1 MKQLLNNYHNL
12 LSTSIFLLLS
22 LASLNNL
29 FIQCDLLFNE
39 EDHHYNNNHREKN
52 ITNNNNDE
60 PFHHVEKNANVK
72 NHVHESLEADEYHT
86 ESIANESANQIDL
99 MSKSITEVNHD
110 KSLPVTNNAPN
121 NVTDNKYPITKI
133 VSNKSSL
140 YKYSLNQD
148 VSNKKL
154 INNRKVSNSKYLS
167 SLAFSIPSTLI
178 KSSTKIVENWPLSD
192 YRIEFIEDL
201 IQKDIG
207 IKFKDNDNNN
217 FSQMIIMPKTS
228 SIYLVKNRGTLLKLD
243 MTTFEQHDKYTLPT
257 SLKSMPECND
267 SWSCHSMKE
276 ISLLAKMPDER
287 MIWICYVTHH
297 SHENRPNLLA
307 ESGCMVPT
315 VENLAVPLIQWENP
329 HFNSLYPDKPPS
341 VLNAADGFT
350 YISAFTLDYL
360 RIFRAYMPDWNGN
373 FNWTGALVTD
383 KNPTFI
389 AEPAQILLTFE
400 TIDEIYFVLREQP
413 NSQMSRCE
421 ENVGSSI
428 NHLSKVEKLK
438 RLHQPYCLTSVAR
451 LVRVCKGDPGGLPYI
466 SSNRFATFAKADLI
480 CPATNENGGYF
491 SYTHISTAYWDNNTQ
506 LLYATFTTEKSA
518 PVGSA
523 LCIYSLNELKASF
536 NGPLVRTNEKQNDLK
551 SSPVPNSFSNI
562 CTRFNSKNRTEEEV
576 TVGRLLSLRFPY
588 RYLPVKPLHGHAL
601 LSQTGDKWVHLQAYN
616 LPSVTNYYQSDEQIK
631 TSIIWIGT
639 KEHLIQF
646 VVYAYN
652 DAISPTG
659 ETYSTDYQYKA
670 IPIICKLKEI
680 LLGRQI
686 EAIILQ
692 LPPDRLDSNVNK
704 ELEIHIDTISNKR
717 NLSKRIGDVSVESVR
732 TSQVNR
738 LYGEEIV
745 GKVEKEE
752 IRRIEISGSYLHIM
766 TNKQLLRLPLTRCS
780 EYQTFDDC
788 LNSKDPHCGWNWSE
802 GKCSSGYLFESTVQ
816 INRLNTF
823 SPSIDHR
830 QRSNHQCPTKSFT
843 FEKDKENS
851 WTKWYDC
858 NWIASLQTGD
868 PVPITIHNQPTDD
881 VNENV
886 GDKISMKLL
895 GSCLCRLCI
904 SQVNCLLGIQQ
915 VKNCTRFDQ
924 NWLPWSIWSDCDPTT
939 NIQIRKRQCR
949 SNAVC
954 SGSSIEQRSCLDD
967 DSWFRKSNVI
977 PKSASYY
984 KPRIHYTTQ
993 ADGYTLT
1000 HMILVV
1006 ICGLLTGSLLTV
1018 ILFWSCRCHRWSY
1031 VVDDIAKLTKK
1042 NHMKTI
1048 PTHCKGHLPYE
1059 SQQTCLTTSE
1069 PLSKHSWS
1077 LIDEKEPI
1085 WSNKSCIIAQAPTDT
1100 RYEYLPST
1108 HVIPTNTKFNRS
1120 VGQKSTKI
1128 CHLNTPCHDIST
1140 SVYLLSNT
1148 PSPTSVTSNPS
1159 TTSTLLKDK
1168 FTFDSFAEQN
1178 SNVLGDCKTNLI
1190 NITPDNKNE
1199 NNNENLGNLYLT
1211 GYFYAAPIEPIHN
1224 QPITSTKTSLPTT
1237 RINSELPEHHDYQTR
1252 QIPTISSY
1260 YNQINTSLV
1269 IPKSI
1274 LVQPTLSSFRENE
1287 HLNNNVISNTMITT
1301 KCIDGETF
1309 TVTENPVQLS

>member
-1 MKQLLNNYHNL
+1 MILLLNNYHNSL
-12 LSTSIFLLLS
+12 LTSSLLLLS
-22 LASLNNL
+22 LVLLNNL
-29 FIQCDLLFNE
+29 FIQCDLLLNDE
-39 EDHHYNNNHREKN
+39 AHPHNNNRRDQDM
-52 ITNNNNDE
+52 IINNNNKE
-60 PFHHVEKNANVK
+60 LFQHVDKSTNME
-72 NHVHESLEADEYHT
+72 NHAYQRLRADKYR
-86 ESIANESANQIDL
+86 
-99 MSKSITEVNHD
+99 SKSITNESTNQTGFLSKTTTEINHD
-110 KSLPVTNNAPN
+110 KSLPVTLIKNN
-121 NVTDNKYPITKI
+121 NVSDYKLPITNI
-133 VSNKSSL
+133 VPNKSSL

-154 INNRKVSNSKYLS
+154 INNKKLSSSKYLS
-167 SLAFSIPSTLI
+167 SWAFSLPSTQI
-178 KSSTKIVENWPLSD
+178 KSTTKIVENWPLSD
-192 YRIEFIEDL
+192 HRIEFIEDL
-201 IQKDIG
+201 IQKNIG
-207 IKFKDNDNNN
+207 IKFRDDDGNNNN
-217 FSQMIIMPKTS
+217 FSQMIIIPKTS
-228 SIYLVKNRGTLLKLD
+228 SIYLVKNRTNEKIDINHHLSNFKKGVHWSTAKEDEMLL
-243 MTTFEQHDKYTLPT
+243 
-257 SLKSMPECND
+257 
-267 SWSCHSMKE
+267 WSCHSMKE

-297 SHENRPNLLA
+297 SYENRPNLLA

-315 VENLAVPLIQWENP
+315 VENLAIPLIQWENP

-350 YISAFTLDYL
+350 YISAFTLEYL

-400 TIDEIYFVLREQP
+400 TSDEIYFVLREQP
-413 NSQMSRCE
+413 NSQMSKCE
-421 ENVGSSI
+421 INVGSSI
-428 NHLSKVEKLK
+428 DPLSTVEKLK
-438 RLHQPYCLTSVAR
+438 RLHQPYCLTSIAR
-451 LVRVCKGDPGGLPYI
+451 LVRVCKGDPGGLPHI

-562 CTRFNSKNRTEEEV
+562 CSRFNSRNMTEEEV
-576 TVGRLLSLRFPY
+576 TVGRRLSLRFPY

-601 LSQTGDKWVHLQAYN
+601 LSQTGDNWVHLQAYN
-616 LPSVTNYYQSDEQIK
+616 LPSLTNYYQGDEQIK

-639 KEHLIQF
+639 TKHLIQF
-646 VVYAYN
+646 VVYTYN
-652 DAISPTG
+652 DVTSPTG
-659 ETYSTDYQYKA
+659 EKYLTDNQYKA
-670 IPIICKLKEI
+670 TPIICKLKEI

-692 LPPDRLDSNVNK
+692 LPPDRLDLDANRQ
-704 ELEIHIDTISNKR
+704 LEIHGDTIWNKM
-717 NLSKRIGDVSVESVR
+717 NLSKQIGDA
-732 TSQVNR
+732 
-738 LYGEEIV
+738 
-745 GKVEKEE
+745 
-752 IRRIEISGSYLHIM
+752 SYLHIM
-766 TNKQLLRLPLTRCS
+766 TNKQLFRLPLTRCS

-802 GKCSSGYLFESTVQ
+802 GRCSSGYLFESTVQ

-843 FEKDKENS
+843 FDKDKENS

-858 NWIASLQTGD
+858 NWITSHQIGD
-868 PVPITIHNQPTDD
+868 PVPIAIHDQQSDD

-886 GDKISMKLL
+886 GDKISTKLL

-904 SQVNCLLGIQQ
+904 SQVHCVLGIQQ

-954 SGSSIEQRSCLDD
+954 SGSSIERRSCLDD
-967 DSWFRKSNVI
+967 DSWFKKSNVI

-984 KPRIHYTTQ
+984 KSRINYTTQ
-993 ADGYTLT
+993 AEGYTLT
-1000 HMILVV
+1000 HLILVV
-1006 ICGLLTGSLLTV
+1006 ICGLLTGSLITV

-1031 VVDDIAKLTKK
+1031 DEDDIAKLTNK
-1042 NHMKTI
+1042 NHIKTI
-1048 PTHCKGHLPYE
+1048 STHCKSRLPYE
-1059 SQQTCLTTSE
+1059 SQQTCLTTTSE

-1085 WSNKSCIIAQAPTDT
+1085 WCNKSDIIAQASTDT
-1100 RYEYLPST
+1100 RYEYLPPT
-1108 HVIPTNTKFNRS
+1108 HITPANTRFNRS
-1120 VGQKSTKI
+1120 VSRKPTKI
-1128 CHLNTPCHDIST
+1128 RHLSTPYHDIST

-1190 NITPDNKNE
+1190 NITPDNRND

-1211 GYFYAAPIEPIHN
+1211 GYFYAPIEPLHN
-1224 QPITSTKTSLPTT
+1224 QTITPTKTSLPTT
-1237 RINSELPEHHDYQTR
+1237 RINVELPEHHDYQTR
-1252 QIPTISSY
+1252 QTPTISSH
-1260 YNQINTSLV
+1260 YNQINTGFI

-1274 LVQPTLSSFRENE
+1274 LVQPALSSFRENE
-1287 HLNNNVISNTMITT
+1287 HLNNSIINNTMITT

-1309 TVTENPVQLS
+1309 TITENPTQLS

>member
-1 MKQLLNNYHNL
+1 MKLLLNSYHNL
-12 LSTSIFLLLS
+12 LSTSIILLTVV
-22 LASLNNL
+22 SLNSL

-39 EDHHYNNNHREKN
+39 EDHYNNHREQN
-52 ITNNNNDE
+52 VINNNE
-60 PFHHVEKNANVK
+60 SFHHVEENTNVE
-72 NHVHESLEADEYHT
+72 NHAYESLKADKYHT
-86 ESIANESANQIDL
+86 ENIVNESANQIDFL
-99 MSKSITEVNHD
+99 SKSITDINHD
-110 KSLPVTNNAPN
+110 KSLPVTIITPN
-121 NVTDNKYPITKI
+121 NVTDDRFPITKI

-148 VSNKKL
+148 VINKKL
-154 INNRKVSNSKYLS
+154 INHRKVSNSKYS
-167 SLAFSIPSTLI
+167 SPWAFSMPSTMI

-201 IQKDIG
+201 IQKNIG
-207 IKFKDNDNNN
+207 IKFNDNDNNN

-297 SHENRPNLLA
+297 SSENRPNLLA

-315 VENLAVPLIQWENP
+315 VENLAIPLIQWENP

-350 YISAFTLDYL
+350 YISAFTLEYL

-413 NSQMSRCE
+413 NSQMSKCE
-421 ENVGSSI
+421 VNVGSSI

-616 LPSVTNYYQSDEQIK
+616 LPSLTNYYQSDEHIK

-639 KEHLIQF
+639 KKHLIQF
-646 VVYAYN
+646 VVYTYN
-652 DAISPTG
+652 DVTSPTG
-659 ETYSTDYQYKA
+659 ETYSTDNRYKA

-692 LPPDRLDSNVNK
+692 LPPDRLDSNVKK
-704 ELEIHIDTISNKR
+704 ELEIHSDTWNKR

-732 TSQVNR
+732 ASQVNR

-745 GKVEKEE
+745 GKVENEE
-752 IRRIEISGSYLHIM
+752 IRRIEISASYLHIM
-766 TNKQLLRLPLTRCS
+766 TNKQLFRLPLTRCS

-802 GKCSSGYLFESTVQ
+802 GRCSSGYLFESTVQ

-830 QRSNHQCPTKSFT
+830 QQSNRQCPTKSFT
-843 FEKDKENS
+843 FDKDKENS

-868 PVPITIHNQPTDD
+868 PVPITIHKQPSDD

-886 GDKISMKLL
+886 GDNISIKLL

-904 SQVNCLLGIQQ
+904 SQVNCVLGIQQ

-984 KPRIHYTTQ
+984 KSRIHYTTQ

-1000 HMILVV
+1000 HLILVV
-1006 ICGLLTGSLLTV
+1006 ICGLLTGSLITV

-1031 VVDDIAKLTKK
+1031 DEDDIAKLTKK
-1042 NHMKTI
+1042 NYMKTI
-1048 PTHCKGHLPYE
+1048 PNHCKGHLPYE

-1085 WSNKSCIIAQAPTDT
+1085 WCNKSDIIAQASTDT

-1108 HVIPTNTKFNRS
+1108 QVIPTNTRFNRS
-1120 VGQKSTKI
+1120 VGRKSTKI
-1128 CHLNTPCHDIST
+1128 RHLNTPCHDIST

-1190 NITPDNKNE
+1190 NITPDNRNE

-1211 GYFYAAPIEPIHN
+1211 GYFYAPIEPIHN
-1224 QPITSTKTSLPTT
+1224 QMITSTKTSLPTT
-1237 RINSELPEHHDYQTR
+1237 RINIGLPEYHDYQTR
-1252 QIPTISSY
+1252 QTPTISSY
-1260 YNQINTSLV
+1260 YNQINTGLV

-1287 HLNNNVISNTMITT
+1287 HLNNSIISNTMITT

-1309 TVTENPVQLS
+1309 TITENPAQLS